1 MAKPKVAIYWC
12 ASCGGCEEAVV
23 DLNETLLKV
32 ADAVDIVLWPVALDF
47 KKKDILALKDGEIT
61 VSLINGAVR
70 LSEQEEWAKLLRRK
84 SQLVVAFGACA
95 CFGGIPG
102 LANLYS
108 REDIL
113 ERAYQET
120 PSTVNPQKTR
130 PQQKTT
136 IKEGELELPEFW
148 ESVKPLD
155 QVIKVDYYLPGCAP
169 PADLVAN
176 AVMAILNGQLPAKG
190 STLAPAKSLCDVCPR
205 KETKPEKLMMKEV
218 KRPWQIKMDPEKC
231 FLAQNIICMG
241 PATRAGCGETCI
253 RGNQPCRG
261 CFGPVAGIRD
271 QGAKAVSMIASILG
285 VENEDQV
292 SDEQV
297 EKLVNQVCDPAGTF
311 YRFTLPASLLRRKK
325 VAGAKKA

>member
-32 ADAVDIVLWPVALDF
+32 ADLVDIVLWPVALDF
-47 KKKDILALKDGEIT
+47 KKKDILAMKDGEIT

-120 PSTVNPQKTR
+120 PSTVNPEKTR
-130 PQQKTT
+130 PQVKSHY
-136 IKEGELELPEFW
+136 KNFELELPEFW
-148 ESVKPLD
+148 GSVKPLD
-155 QVIKVDYYLPGCAP
+155 QVIPVDYYLPGCAP
-169 PADLVAN
+169 PADLVGQ
-176 AVMAILNGQLPAKG
+176 AVMAILSGNLPPKG

-285 VENEDQV
+285 VENEDQL
-292 SDEQV
+292 SDAEV
-297 EKLVNQVCDPAGTF
+297 DKLISQVCDPAGTF
-311 YRFTLPASLLRRKK
+311 YRFTLPASMMRRKK
-325 VAGAKKA
+325 VAAAKK

>member
-12 ASCGGCEEAVV
+12 ASCGGCEEVVV

-32 ADAVDIVLWPVALDF
+32 ADMVDIVLWPVALDF
-47 KKKDILALKDGEIT
+47 KKKDIEALKDGEIA
-61 VSLINGAVR
+61 VSLINGAIR

-84 SQLVVAFGACA
+84 SKLVVAFGSCA

-108 REDIL
+108 REDII

-120 PSTVNPQKTR
+120 PSTVNPEKTR
-130 PQQKTT
+130 PQLKTH
-136 IKEGELELPEFW
+136 IKQGELELPEFW
-148 ESVKPLD
+148 ESVKTLD

-169 PADLVAN
+169 ATSLVGDAL
-176 AVMAILNGQLPAKG
+176 MAIVSGKLPPLG

-205 KETKPEKLMMKEV
+205 RATKPERLTMTEV
-218 KRPWQIKMDPEKC
+218 KRPMQIKMDEEKC
-231 FLAQNIICMG
+231 FLAQNVICMG

-261 CFGPVAGIRD
+261 CFGPVAGIKD

-285 VENEDQV
+285 VENEDQL
-292 SDEQV
+292 SDEEV
-297 EKLVNQVCDPAGTF
+297 EALLNQVVDPAGLF
-311 YRFTLPASLLRRKK
+311 YRFTLPASMLKRKK
-325 VAGAKKA
+325 VAAAKK